1 MLHENTL
8 TPDNNK
14 PVPVTNAIQSPSP
27 IDAINNWVPHE
38 IVLEDAWF
46 PLTYDSDITD
56 KPTYRAVYSKPFWIW
71 REQGDI
77 VATEFHPDDMSQ
89 SKGSHY
95 TNGTGYYPIH
105 QRYGYV
111 WGWLGNPDNADTR
124 YLPNIPFLP
133 PNGGLPKYMK
143 HSIRFDCTAALTLE
157 NLVDLTHSDILHA
170 DLIGNENAESIE
182 VEVITTSETITMI
195 RRCKNKQVAPIL
207 RWFGGVKSKT
217 QDVRQVIR
225 VYVRSH
231 VALVYGS
238 FTPGYDIPVFHPSVP
253 ETMDRTRQENSI
265 NMTHIKGPFRY
276 LFPTIGDMVAK
287 QDMVMTT
294 PQSSRYI
301 APTTRRDLHSRFDK
315 PGQAYRRL
323 MNELATRQAQG
334 DYAYREDGVLSD
346 DCSELLGMKP
356 GQYSFQKQQA

>member
-1 MLHENTL
+1 MLHEEMKT
-8 TPDNNK
+8 TDQEKIERPVNK
-14 PVPVTNAIQSPSP
+14 NHSSSNVE
-27 IDAINNWVPHE
+27 AINNWVPHD
-38 IVLEDAWF
+38 IVLKDAWF
-46 PLTYDSDITD
+46 PLTYDSNISD

-71 REQGDI
+71 KEQGKI
-77 VATEFHPDDMSQ
+77 VVTEFHPSDMSQ
-89 SKGSHY
+89 SEGSQY
-95 TNGTGYYPIH
+95 TNGTGYYPSH
-105 QRYGYV
+105 ERYGYV
-111 WGWLGNPDNADTR
+111 WAWYGNPNNADIR

-133 PNGGLPKYMK
+133 PKGGLPKYMK

-170 DLIGNENAESIE
+170 DLIGNENAERID

-195 RRCKNKQVAPIL
+195 RSCKNKQVAPIL
-207 RWFGGVKSKT
+207 RWFGGVHSKT
-217 QDVRQVIR
+217 QDVRQVIKI
-225 VYVRSH
+225 YARSH

-265 NMTHIKGPFRY
+265 NMNHIKGPFRF

-301 APTTRRDLHSRFDK
+301 EPTQRRDLHSRFDK
-315 PGQAYRRL
+315 PGQEYRKL
-323 MNELATRQAQG
+323 MNELAARQSQG
-334 DYAYREDGVLSD
+334 DFAYRDDGVLSE

-356 GQYSFQKQQA
+356 GQFSFN